1 MHFSRKAL
9 MQLILPLVL
18 EQFLSVAIG
27 MADTIMVSTA
37 GEAAVSGVSLVDSL
51 NVLLIQVFGAL
62 ATGGAVVCSQY
73 IGRQDRKMACNAA
86 RQLYYSVF
94 FVASLVALVCLCFR
108 DGLLRLVFGSIEPD
122 VLVAAQIYIV
132 YSAISYPFL
141 GIYNAGAALFRSMG
155 NSKVSLFGL
164 G

>member
-86 RQLYYSVF
+86 RQL
-94 FVASLVALVCLCFR
+94 
-108 DGLLRLVFGSIEPD
+108 
-122 VLVAAQIYIV
+122 
-132 YSAISYPFL
+132 
-141 GIYNAGAALFRSMG
+141 
-155 NSKVSLFGL
+155 
-164 G
+164 